1 MEKRL
6 VAAVVLSAAILFGW
20 QFLVARFYPAAP
32 PAPPSNPVAPLA
44 EQSVPPPPTG
54 EAPPTASTTVAGEP
68 ERTVEV
74 QTSRWVA
81 RFSNK
86 GGVATSW
93 ILLIGPEKTKV
104 LAADYSPLELVPQ
117 TLADRTTLPF
127 ALVVDADTARLNGS
141 TYRVE
146 SQGNPAGDT
155 ITIAD
160 GETSE
165 LAFVGTDP
173 VSGQQVSKTF
183 TFTGGRYD
191 FGIKVATSEAAQPL
205 PLAMVVGPRIGDQS
219 IKVEGGYN
227 AAPPHVVVATA
238 SGKVYNVLGSEVEN
252 GAKPIEGSARWGG
265 VADNYFTLIVARS
278 GAEAGQAFAINTKA
292 KFDPAE
298 EKLHDFP
305 SAVLPV
311 ASNGLMY
318 AFIGPKDHE
327 SLEHA
332 SEAATAALAT
342 PVDFDGLINYGWF
355 AFLVRP
361 LIAPIDWALR
371 FIDRFTG
378 NYGVAII
385 IVTALVNLLFFPLRY
400 KSTVSMRKAAKL
412 QPRMKE
418 LQAKMKKLKM
428 DDPEYKK
435 LQSEQMELMRQG
447 NPLGG
452 CLPLLLQLPIFWAFF
467 NYFTTS
473 FVVRQQPFFA
483 WVRDLSSHDPY
494 YVLPVVMCAAQIG
507 STMLTPMPNSDDPAL
522 KMQRMLMTWV
532 MPIVFAV
539 FFFASAPS
547 GLMLYWLTTN
557 VAGIGIQ
564 LAINK
569 MLPPDQQNQ
578 NGAGVTSGKGPKGKQ
593 KGSGTEPSPEL
604 AGSV

>member
-20 QFLVARFYPAAP
+20 QFIVARLFPQP
-32 PAPPSNPVAPLA
+32 PAPPANATPAAPVQATPVAPVQTA
-44 EQSVPPPPTG
+44 
-54 EAPPTASTTVAGEP
+54 EAPAVPVVSEP

-86 GGVATSW
+86 GGVAKSW
-93 ILLIGPEKTKV
+93 ILLLGPEDRQI

-117 TLADRTTLPF
+117 TPVENLALPF
-127 ALVVDADTARLNGS
+127 ALAVGADTARLNGS
-141 TYRVE
+141 AYRVE
-146 SQGNPAGDT
+146 SQGNPAGDA

-160 GETSE
+160 GQTSD
-165 LAFVGTDP
+165 LTFVGTDP
-173 VSGQQVSKTF
+173 ATGQQITKTF
-183 TFTGGRYD
+183 TFTGGTYD
-191 FGIKVATSEAAQPL
+191 FGVQVATSDPAQPL
-205 PLAMVVGPRIGDQS
+205 PLAIVVGPRIGDQS

-227 AAPPHVVVATA
+227 NAPPHVVVTST
-238 SGKVYNVLGSEVEN
+238 SGKVYNVTGSEVEN
-252 GAKPIEGSARWGG
+252 GASKPVEGSARWGG
-265 VADNYFTLIVARS
+265 VADNYFSMVVARA
-278 GAEAGQAFAINTKA
+278 GAEASQAFAINSKA
-292 KFDPAE
+292 KFNPQD
-298 EKLHDFP
+298 EKLHDFV
-305 SAVLPV
+305 SAVVPV
-311 ASNGLMY
+311 PVGGQLY
-318 AFIGPKDHE
+318 GFVGPKDHK
-327 SLEHA
+327 SLQAA
-332 SEAATAALAT
+332 SERATAALGT
-342 PVDFDGLINYGWF
+342 PVNFDELINYGWF

-361 LIAPIDWALR
+361 LISPIDQALR
-371 FIDRFTG
+371 FVDRFTG

-385 IVTALVNLLFFPLRY
+385 IVTAFVNLLFFPLRY
-400 KSTVSMRKAAKL
+400 KSTISMRRAAKL

-418 LQAKMKKLKM
+418 LQAKMKKVKM
-428 DDPEYKK
+428 DDPEYRK
-435 LQSEQMELMRQG
+435 LQAEQMDLMRQG

-473 FVVRQQPFFA
+473 FVVRQQPFFG
-483 WVRDLSSHDPY
+483 WVSDLSSHDPY

-522 KMQRMLMTWV
+522 KMQRTLMTWV

-569 MLPPDQQNQ
+569 MLPPDPQDQ
-578 NGAGVTSGKGPKGKQ
+578 NGAGEQSGKGSGKGKK
-593 KGSGTEPSPEL
+593 KGSGSEPSPEL